1 MGANFAEDLPSRPT
15 RDRKNNDLT
24 EVASAIGS
32 RAGLPSLAKEGF
44 FHFSLR
50 SHMSSL
56 QQRIAAIACT
66 AANLLAQLRELDRLR
81 GRVRKA
87 QLTARR
93 RRIDHRKR
101 RRT

>member
-44 FHFSLR
+44 FHL
-50 SHMSSL
+50 
-56 QQRIAAIACT
+56 
-66 AANLLAQLRELDRLR
+66 
-81 GRVRKA
+81 V
-87 QLTARR
+87 
-93 RRIDHRKR
+93 
-101 RRT
+101 